1 MKVRPVAINSWKS
14 ISVMNELPLKLFPFL
29 PRPVFDALFIF
40 IGCKSLSSR
49 CCYSS
54 RYLLLL
60 SLICFK
66 IETRELSLRK
76 CLVLKIMLDQL
87 WVQSVVD
94 FIIRHSD
101 ITLAWV
107 YTHLLLDSLVRSLA
121 SVVCVAELSGNLTIF
136 KVDVWSSPLLC
147 VFSIIKYHLDLF
159 CNSICLFYID
169 LTLDCLGVKAMQRV
183 AKPLNQAIEVCR
195 F

>member
-1 MKVRPVAINSWKS
+1 
-14 ISVMNELPLKLFPFL
+14 MNELPLKLLPFL
-29 PRPVFDALFIF
+29 PGPVFDALFIF
-40 IGCKSLSSR
+40 IGCKSFFSSLSSR

-66 IETRELSLRK
+66 IETKELSLRK
-76 CLVLKIMLDQL
+76 CLVLKIMLDYL
-87 WVQSVVD
+87 WIQTVGW

-107 YTHLLLDSLVRSLA
+107 YFLLLLDSLVRSRA
-121 SVVCVAELSGNLTIF
+121 CVPCIAELSGNQTIF
-136 KVDVWSSPLLC
+136 KIDVWPSPSLC
-147 VFSIIKYHLDLF
+147 VFSIIKYHLNLF

-169 LTLDCLGVKAMQRV
+169 LTLYCLGVKA
-183 AKPLNQAIEVCR
+183 L
-195 F
+195 